1 MIKILE
7 AKPVPRAT
15 VECNNCGSLLEY
27 GNADLMEMTV
37 DAYNIN
43 IYHQLLN
50 YHFNCPVCGCIVI
63 AEWVYN
69 KEKSE
74 SLK

>member
-1 MIKILE
+1 MIKVLE

-27 GNADLMEMTV
+27 GNADLMETAV
-37 DAYNIN
+37 EAYT
-43 IYHQLLN
+43 IYNQLLN
-50 YHFNCPVCGCIVI
+50 YYFNCPVCGCTVV
-63 AEWVYN
+63 AELVYN